1 MSDESVERLLK
12 SRAHRV
18 IGALLGN
25 SSLSKDV
32 LRRAELRAHGIG
44 MSARAIV
51 WDGKGNA
58 SMPVDVVESWLTCSD
73 ERARLDALESPAAPR
88 NILWEHL
95 TKDVNFAE
103 ESPAGYNIFAYES
116 NADGDMIDWFL
127 TRWEKQARDELHRG
141 TRRRWVAEAALS
153 HPRARA
159 TTLERLYARYGAVSW
174 WLRSTVAKAPSCPD
188 WVRHDA
194 ARKLAVEDG
203 ALMMRTGYPCASPE
217 SVRALYECWYLT
229 VVAGCENDPGD
240 LLAEVLE
247 GKLRAAVEAQGD
259 GSNSAPRF
267 KANDVI
273 VPLSHD
279 NMPVGVVLEWAGD
292 ATLRQY
298 VLGSPVLPRE
308 ELVQLLLE
316 GVDDNLEVAARYAF
330 ERWSNADGQIID
342 WYVNM
347 WFRSAESS
355 SRFHDNVGVERAL
368 SHPRTWGSTLERVY
382 ARYGGNGKYGR
393 GMVKSILRSPS
404 CPDWVRWDVLSRGDK
419 NLIQDAARESESVP
433 HGFARALADNGYW
446 EEAVDCPN
454 APGDVLADAVEH
466 IVNLYKWQGES
477 SLAGHQ
483 FGRFLASEN
492 MPPEVRRACARWS
505 HVSLWAVARDGFL
518 GRI

>member
-1 MSDESVERLLK
+1 MPWVLNYSLVRARRERLCYNGGMTVSYGTLLRDKLGDPTVYKNLWELVTSVGEGDAHMYGEVLLALDWLSWRDFESREYDTAQFRWAYMMLSDDHVPGGALETLFSNGRVCNGFRASIAAHKNITERLERDALRSK
-12 SRAHRV
+12 SALVREALAGNASISEDAVAVLRKSKSKEV
-18 IGALLGN
+18 IGNLLSN
-25 SSLSKDV
+25 SVLDGETLRSLV
-32 LRRAELRAHGIG
+32 EYARRIG
-44 MSARAIV
+44 MSERIIAR
-51 WDGKGNA
+51 
-58 SMPVDVVESWLTCSD
+58 
-73 ERARLDALESPAAPR
+73 
-88 NILWEHL
+88 
-95 TKDVNFAE
+95 
-103 ESPAGYNIFAYES
+103 
-116 NADGDMIDWFL
+116 
-127 TRWEKQARDELHRG
+127 Q
-141 TRRRWVAEAALS
+141 
-153 HPRARA
+153 
-159 TTLERLYARYGAVSW
+159 
-174 WLRSTVAKAPSCPD
+174 
-188 WVRHDA
+188 
-194 ARKLAVEDG
+194 
-203 ALMMRTGYPCASPE
+203 
-217 SVRALYECWYLT
+217 
-229 VVAGCENDPGD
+229 GCKNT
-240 LLAEVLE
+240 
-247 GKLRAAVEAQGD
+247 
-259 GSNSAPRF
+259 S
-267 KANDVI
+267 
-273 VPLSHD
+273 
-279 NMPVGVVLEWAGD
+279 MPVGVVLEWADD

-330 ERWSNADGQIID
+330 EPWSNADGQIID

-382 ARYGGNGKYGR
+382 ARYGGDGKYGR

-404 CPDWVRWDVLSRGDK
+404 CPDWVRWDVLSRGGK

-477 SLAGHQ
+477 SLTEHQ